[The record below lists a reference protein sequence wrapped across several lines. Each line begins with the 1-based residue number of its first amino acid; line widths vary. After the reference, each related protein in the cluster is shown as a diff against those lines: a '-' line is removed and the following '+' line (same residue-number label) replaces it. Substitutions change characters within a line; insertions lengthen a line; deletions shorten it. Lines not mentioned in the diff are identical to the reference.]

1 MIFARISEPLGGC
14 TWDAGSRCTR
24 LPSSQSPPSPES
36 SPLHTTQIP
45 NHQEHTQ
52 KKKKRS
58 APHQYYSRD
67 FTILGQKKIK
77 KQKGNAPL
85 DSPVTQM
92 TNPAKG
98 PSSSGLRSPPPP
110 CPPREK
116 EEEEAA
122 EAEEGCI
129 PGRTSLE
136 QPLLTTTSTPLRDM
150 APRLRRQAGACERC
164 EASEKEKK
172 RKARRFRE
180 EGRKGRRGSSD
191 PVVLSRETR
200 GEEELMMATRWAS
213 LLVLLRLR

>member
-1 MIFARISEPLGGC
+1 MQAPAVLASHPLSRLLHLSPRLC
-14 TWDAGSRCTR
+14 T
-24 LPSSQSPPSPES
+24 QHKSP
-36 SPLHTTQIP
+36 TTK
-45 NHQEHTQ
+45 NTH
-52 KKKKRS
+52 KKKKEAHLINTTAEIS
-58 APHQYYSRD
+58 PFWAK
-67 FTILGQKKIK
+67 KKIK
-77 KQKGNAPL
+77 KQKSNAPL

-98 PSSSGLRSPPPP
+98 PSGSGLRSPPPP